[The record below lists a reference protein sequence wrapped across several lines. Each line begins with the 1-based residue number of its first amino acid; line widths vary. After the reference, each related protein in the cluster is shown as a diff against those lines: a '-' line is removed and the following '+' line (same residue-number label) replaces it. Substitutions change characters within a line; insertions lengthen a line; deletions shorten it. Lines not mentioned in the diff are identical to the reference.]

1 MDFDIA
7 TKRAR
12 EFLADKIDLIRHETM
27 PDYHRF
33 YNVNLDRDILFSFK
47 LSDTTSLDGEK
58 YIAVSKETGE
68 VRFV

>member
-1 MDFDIA
+1 MDKAFS

-27 PDYHRF
+27 PDYYKF
-33 YNVNLDRDILFSFK
+33 YNVDLDRDILFSFK
-47 LSDTTSLDGEK
+47 LSGTTSLDGEQ